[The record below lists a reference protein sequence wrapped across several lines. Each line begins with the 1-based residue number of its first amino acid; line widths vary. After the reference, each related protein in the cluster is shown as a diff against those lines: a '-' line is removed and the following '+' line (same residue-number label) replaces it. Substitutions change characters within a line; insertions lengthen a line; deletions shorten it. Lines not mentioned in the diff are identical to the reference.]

1 MTTRATNGDAYIVG
15 INFWELNDSFGEKTN
30 WGLVTRNDNPYDGK
44 AAVRSAGTD
53 QSGFHTGGE
62 DQDYGDFLSTVRT
75 TNFEIQ
81 ERLTHDLTPFA
92 QSPAKSQK

>member
-1 MTTRATNGDAYIVG
+1 MLFR
-15 INFWELNDSFGEKTN
+15 S
-30 WGLVTRNDNPYDGK
+30 VTRNDNPYDGK

-53 QSGFHTGGE
+53 QWGFHTGGE
-62 DQDYGDFLSTVRT
+62 DQDYGDFLSTVRS

-81 ERLTHDLTPFA
+81 ERLTRDLTPLA